1 MKRYFN
7 TVKTLLKIANGKFFV
22 VVQMFVSCGLYNFS
36 NLLPPIATAGIIA
49 AITNN
54 NFNGIWYYVILYLLF
69 YILYFT
75 MLNWNYYTYTVLAN
89 YYHLEVQKKLF
100 DHVVNNDSIFNKI
113 SKGKIVDTTS
123 DDVRYL
129 VDILNAASEALMR
142 LLQLIVIFIVFSFYD
157 IGVAFMTLFIDFI
170 YLILMNNNSKNVS
183 KYYEGNRKY

>member
-1 MKRYFN
+1 
-7 TVKTLLKIANGKFFV
+7 
-22 VVQMFVSCGLYNFS
+22 
-36 NLLPPIATAGIIA
+36 
-49 AITNN
+49 
-54 NFNGIWYYVILYLLF
+54 
-69 YILYFT
+69 

-170 YLILMNNNSKNVS
+170 YLILMK
-183 KYYEGNRKY
+183 R